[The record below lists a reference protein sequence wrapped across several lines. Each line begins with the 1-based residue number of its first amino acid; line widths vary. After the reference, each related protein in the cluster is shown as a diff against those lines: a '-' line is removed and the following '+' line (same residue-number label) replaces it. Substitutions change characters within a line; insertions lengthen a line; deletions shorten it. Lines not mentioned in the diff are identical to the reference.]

1 MKSSDKLPLVF
12 CFGGQGSQYRHMAAE
27 LFKRNDVFRR
37 WMSVGD
43 EVVRERHGFS
53 VIRAIY
59 DPTRSRAEA
68 FAEFEETHPAIFMVQ
83 YALAKALL
91 HSGVE
96 PDRLFGVSLGEITSL
111 AVSGMATFEPVL
123 RAVSDQPGVYR
134 ETCEPGGMTAVLGPP
149 ALHSELRLLET
160 ESEVAGVNSDEHFVL
175 SAPLAALDAAERE
188 LRNRDI
194 AIHRL
199 PVPFA
204 FHSRWVDP
212 AAERCRALF
221 GFNIRAGRYPCWSSR
236 AQGPI
241 ADVSAETIWE
251 AVRGP
256 MNVRDTVRRMEAE
269 GGALYLD
276 LSPSGTIAAI
286 LPQIFEKGSRSRAL
300 SILSP
305 FGGEEKRLAAVFD
318 AVARM

>member
-1 MKSSDKLPLVF
+1 MRSSDKLPLVF
-12 CFGGQGSQYRHMAAE
+12 CFGGQGSQYRHMASE
-27 LFKRNDVFRR
+27 LFQGNDVFRR
-37 WMSVGD
+37 WMTIGD

-59 DPTRSRAEA
+59 DPARSRAEP
-68 FAEFEETHPAIFMVQ
+68 FADLEETHPAIFIVQ
-83 YALAKALL
+83 YALAKLL
-91 HSGVE
+91 LSHGVE

-111 AVSGMATFEPVL
+111 AVSGIATFEPVL

-134 ETCEPGGMTAVLGPP
+134 DICVRGGMTAVLGSP
-149 ALHSELRLLET
+149 ALHGELRLLET
-160 ESEVAGVNSDEHFVL
+160 ESEVAGVNSDAHFVL
-175 SAPLAALDAAERE
+175 SAPVAGLNAVERE

-204 FHSRWVDP
+204 FHSRWVEP

-221 GFNIRAGRYPCWSSR
+221 GFTIREGRYPCWSSR
-236 AQGPI
+236 AKGPI
-241 ADVSAETIWE
+241 EAVSADTIWE
-251 AVRGP
+251 SIRGP
-256 MNVRDTVRRMEAE
+256 MYVRDTVRKMEAE

-286 LPQIFEKGSRSRAL
+286 LPQIFEKDSRSRAL

-305 FGGEEKRLAAVFD
+305 FGGEEKRLAAVLD
-318 AVARM
+318 AIA